1 MSNLIKAA
9 EELEY
14 VPKETLIQ
22 MAQTGDSRF
31 PPYLVLAEIQRRT
44 QNEKAYSAMQPP
56 PTTTVAEEKVAEFA
70 QSGLGGMVSP
80 PFSPPEDLSMSP
92 PMQMA
97 ASGGLTGYA
106 NQGRT
111 TYQQT
116 FRNLFGSQFPIGRG
130 RLSDERLSQLTTLGA
145 NPAYIDTFQNV
156 AGLQFPATPR
166 NRGDFANKQLQRG
179 LVDAIGTDEFETLA
193 QSLVDKGS
201 LTPEQFTTIT
211 ADYVPPE
218 QIEKTK
224 GDFEY
229 FDNGNETEDSKTSIA
244 SLEETLDLVKSKI
257 PESDYTPLTK
267 EDRLKDLRANA
278 LMQFGSLIAGA
289 TDRASFGRGLSDVTQ
304 NLIAARR
311 DANKEIRA
319 DASFKREQSIQ
330 DLTLAT
336 AIRKVQVEAQK
347 ANTADE
353 RNRLLEIQYQLQ
365 LIETITD
372 PDERKRRLDAL
383 LGGSSSGLA
392 ALNEATGAS

>member
-14 VPKETLIQ
+14 VPKEDLIR
-22 MAQTGDSRF
+22 MAESGDSRF
-31 PPYLVLAEIQRRT
+31 PPYLVLSEIQRRT

-116 FRNLFGSQFPIGRG
+116 FRNLFGSQFPIGKG

-145 NPAYIDTFQNV
+145 NPAFLNTFQNV
-156 AGLQFPATPR
+156 AGLEFPETPR

-179 LVDAIGTDEFETLA
+179 LIDAIGTNEFEALA

-201 LTPEQFTTIT
+201 LTPEQFTTVT

-218 QIEKTK
+218 KIEKTK

-229 FDNGNETEDSKTSIA
+229 FNPDNESKDSKTSIA
-244 SLEETLDLVKSKI
+244 SLEETLDLVKSKV
-257 PESDYTPLTK
+257 PESNYTPLTK

-304 NLIAARR
+304 NLIAARK
-311 DANKEIRA
+311 DANKEIRE
-319 DASFKREQSIQ
+319 DANFKREQSIQ

-347 ANTADE
+347 ANSTAE

-365 LIETITD
+365 LIETILD
-372 PDERKRRLDAL
+372 PVEKQKRIDAL
-383 LGGSSSGLA
+383 LGEPSSGIT
-392 ALNEATGAS
+392 ALKKATGAS

>member
-14 VPKETLIQ
+14 VPKEDLIR
-22 MAQTGDSRF
+22 MAESGDSRF
-31 PPYLVLAEIQRRT
+31 PPYLVLSEIQRRT

-116 FRNLFGSQFPIGRG
+116 FRNLFGSQFPIGKG

-145 NPAYIDTFQNV
+145 NPAFLNTFQNV
-156 AGLQFPATPR
+156 AGLEFPETPR

-179 LVDAIGTDEFETLA
+179 LIDAIGTNEFEALA

-201 LTPEQFTTIT
+201 LTPEQFTTVT

-218 QIEKTK
+218 KINKSK

-229 FDNGNETEDSKTSIA
+229 FNNEDKTEDSKTSIA
-244 SLEETLDLVKSKI
+244 SLEETLDLVKSKV
-257 PESDYTPLTK
+257 PESNYTPLTK

-304 NLIAARR
+304 NLIAARK
-311 DANKEIRA
+311 DANKEIRE
-319 DASFKREQSIQ
+319 DANFKREQSIQ

-347 ANTADE
+347 ANSTAE

-365 LIETITD
+365 LIETILD
-372 PDERKRRLDAL
+372 PVEKQKRIDAL
-383 LGGSSSGLA
+383 LGEPSSGIT
-392 ALNEATGAS
+392 ALKKATGAS